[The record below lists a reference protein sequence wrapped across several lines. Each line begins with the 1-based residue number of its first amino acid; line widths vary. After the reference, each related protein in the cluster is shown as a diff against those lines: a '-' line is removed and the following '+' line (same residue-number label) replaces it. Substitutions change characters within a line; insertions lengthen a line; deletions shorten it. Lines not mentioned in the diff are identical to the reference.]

1 MDVLEFDYIKS
12 KKFEMFSRVNNK
24 RHFECGTSSQNDQ
37 LKRSL
42 ELWLKNQC
50 QGKEDFSKEEI

>member
-1 MDVLEFDYIKS
+1 
-12 KKFEMFSRVNNK
+12 MFCKVNNK
-24 RHFECGTSSQNDQ
+24 RHFECGTSSQNKPDQ

-50 QGKEDFSKEEI
+50 QGKEDFSKEEIQSCYSNIIIKRC

>member
-1 MDVLEFDYIKS
+1 
-12 KKFEMFSRVNNK
+12 MFSRVNNK

-42 ELWLKNQC
+42 ESWLSKKDDRNV
-50 QGKEDFSKEEI
+50 DFSREDI

>member
-1 MDVLEFDYIKS
+1 
-12 KKFEMFSRVNNK
+12 MFCKVNNK
-24 RHFECGTSSQNDQ
+24 RHFECGTSSQNEPEQ